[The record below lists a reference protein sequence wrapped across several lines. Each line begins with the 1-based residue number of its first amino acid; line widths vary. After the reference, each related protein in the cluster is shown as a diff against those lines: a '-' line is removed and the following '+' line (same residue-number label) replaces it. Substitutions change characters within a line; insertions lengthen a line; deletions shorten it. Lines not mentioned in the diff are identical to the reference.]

1 MGLPGAGKTYL
12 SKILCNKLNAK
23 WINADITRRKFNDWD
38 FSKDGRETIKKNER
52 TRRKL

>member
-23 WINADITRRKFNDWD
+23 WINADITRRN
-38 FSKDGRETIKKNER
+38 SMIGIS
-52 TRRKL
+52 RRMDEEDNQKE